1 MGLDLQLRCLKNLNT
16 SLFGIEWMDLRDV
29 ESKLYDCDS
38 EIKSIESTLITVE
51 CELNCSTDSNRTYSL
66 QEIGSRLNR
75 YYDDVKHY
83 RTALRKRRE
92 YLLSQPDKPQTDPV
106 QRDPGPDLSPAEE
119 RYIRLAFIILGLL
132 LINSIRICK
141 KIWQI
146 GCFAIEHWLAATCF
160 TLLTLSILYLLVFF
174 YYEFADDFKIP
185 QKEKS
190 RLGKLF
196 RFLLVATA
204 LFLFCCGFKV
214 QYQQGGNIFSMFYS
228 ATLRIFIFLM
238 PGIIIRLWGSMVIL
252 FQPKVWKIKGIKKYL
267 LKKLSFP
274 AVIAIAA
281 VISGLCFKGISWC
294 LAEFSVL
301 YDIFRTVP
309 QSIID
314 IFLW

>member
-1 MGLDLQLRCLKNLNT
+1 MGLDLQLRCLNNLNT

-29 ESKLYDCDS
+29 ESKLHDCDS

-119 RYIRLAFIILGLL
+119 RYIRLGFIILGLL

-214 QYQQGGNIFSMFYS
+214 QYLQGGNIFSMFYS

-252 FQPKVWKIKGIKKYL
+252 FQPKVWKNKRVTKHL
-267 LKKLSFP
+267 LKTS
-274 AVIAIAA
+274 AVLTGIAA
-281 VISGLCFKGISWC
+281 ATVISGIVFKGLPWC
-294 LAEFSVL
+294 LAEFSML
-301 YDIFRTVP
+301 NDILCAAP
-309 QSIID
+309 HSIIA
-314 IFLW
+314 IFSW